1 MKKIFT
7 LITVMLVAMSAMAQ
21 NLKSTDYHDQL
32 VITINGETMPAEQ
45 AVITITEEAEE
56 GKYTVKLNQFSF
68 MGMLI
73 GDVTMNGVQGD
84 DDSEGFTNYATV
96 DKDGKP
102 ITLTATI
109 TNEVPTEIMGMLGGK
124 IDVTVKEGS
133 RSKDGKLYAMITL
146 VVPGV
151 GNVDAVFG
159 DNNFDGS
166 SINGVSSDDDK
177 VAAIYALNGVRVST
191 MTRGVNILKM
201 QSGKTIKVFNR
212 K

>member
-21 NLKSTDYHDQL
+21 DLKSTDYHDQL
-32 VITINGETMPAEQ
+32 VIIINGETMPAEQ

-68 MGMLI
+68 MGLLI
-73 GDVTMNGVQGD
+73 GDVTMTGVQGD
-84 DDSEGFTNYATV
+84 DDSEGFTNYAT
-96 DKDGKP
+96 
-102 ITLTATI
+102 TQTATI
-109 TNEVPTEIMGMLGGK
+109 TNGEAEGIMGMLGGK
-124 IDVTVKEGS
+124 IDVTVKDGS
-133 RSKDGKLYAMITL
+133 RSKGGKFYAMITL

-177 VAAIYALNGVRVST
+177 VAAIYALNGARVST

>member
-7 LITVMLVAMSAMAQ
+7 LITVMLVAMSAMAPD
-21 NLKSTDYHDQL
+21 LKSTDYHDQL

-45 AVITITEEAEE
+45 AVITIAEEAEE
-56 GKYTVKLNQFSF
+56 GKYTIKLNQFSF
-68 MGMLI
+68 MGLLI
-73 GDVTMNGVQGD
+73 GDVTMIGVQGD
-84 DDSEGFTNYATV
+84 DDSEGFTNYAT
-96 DKDGKP
+96 
-102 ITLTATI
+102 TQTATI
-109 TNEVPTEIMGMLGGK
+109 TNGEAEGIMGMLGGK
-124 IDVTVKEGS
+124 IDVTVKDGS
-133 RSKDGKLYAMITL
+133 RSKGGKFYAMITL

-177 VAAIYALNGVRVST
+177 VAAIYALNGARVST

-212 K
+212 

>member
-21 NLKSTDYHDQL
+21 DLKSTGYHDQL
-32 VITINGETMPAEQ
+32 VITIEGNTMPAGQ
-45 AVITITEEAEE
+45 AVITISEEAEE
-56 GKYTVKLNQFSF
+56 GKYTIKLNQFSF
-68 MGMLI
+68 NELLI
-73 GDVTMNGVQGD
+73 GDVTMTGVQGD

-96 DKDGKP
+96 NENGDP
-102 ITLTATI
+102 ITQTATI
-109 TNEVPTEIMGMLGGK
+109 TNGIPDFIAALGGQVE
-124 IDVTVKEGS
+124 VTVKKGS

-146 VVPGV
+146 VVPHV

-177 VAAIYALNGVRVST
+177 VAAIYALNGARVST

>member
-21 NLKSTDYHDQL
+21 DLKSTDYHDQL

-56 GKYTVKLNQFSF
+56 GKYTIKLNQFSF
-68 MGMLI
+68 MGLLI
-73 GDVTMNGVQGD
+73 GDVTMIGVQGD
-84 DDSEGFTNYATV
+84 DDSEGFTNYAT
-96 DKDGKP
+96 
-102 ITLTATI
+102 TQTATI
-109 TNEVPTEIMGMLGGK
+109 TNGEAEGIMGMLGGK
-124 IDVTVKEGS
+124 IDVTVKDGS
-133 RSKDGKLYAMITL
+133 RSKGGKFYAMITL

-177 VAAIYALNGVRVST
+177 VAAIYALNGARVST

-212 K
+212 

>member
-21 NLKSTDYHDQL
+21 DLKSTDYNDQL
-32 VITINGETMPAEQ
+32 VITIEGKTMPAEQ

-56 GKYTVKLNQFSF
+56 GKYTIKLNQFSF
-68 MGMLI
+68 MGLLI
-73 GDVTMNGVQGD
+73 GDVTMTGVQGD
-84 DDSEGFTNYATV
+84 DDSEGFTNYAT
-96 DKDGKP
+96 
-102 ITLTATI
+102 TQTATI
-109 TNEVPTEIMGMLGGK
+109 TNGEAEGIMGMLGGK
-124 IDVTVKEGS
+124 IDVTVKDGS
-133 RSKDGKLYAMITL
+133 RSKGGKFYAMITL

-166 SINGVSSDDDK
+166 SINGVNSDDDK
-177 VAAIYALNGVRVST
+177 VAAIYALNGARVST

>member
-21 NLKSTDYHDQL
+21 DLKSTDYHDQL
-32 VITINGETMPAEQ
+32 VITIEGNTMPAEQ

-56 GKYTVKLNQFSF
+56 GKYTIKLNQFSF
-68 MGMLI
+68 NGMLI

-96 DKDGKP
+96 NENGDP

-109 TNEVPTEIMGMLGGK
+109 TNGDPIFMGMLGGK
-124 IDVTVKEGS
+124 VDVTVKEGS

-146 VVPGV
+146 VVPGI

-177 VAAIYALNGVRVST
+177 VAAIYALNGARVST

>member
-21 NLKSTDYHDQL
+21 DLKSTDYHDQL

-45 AVITITEEAEE
+45 AVITIAEEAEE
-56 GKYTVKLNQFSF
+56 GKYTIKLNQFSF
-68 MGMLI
+68 NGMLI

-96 DKDGKP
+96 NKDDEP

-109 TNEVPTEIMGMLGGK
+109 TNGDPLFMGMLGGK
-124 IDVTVKEGS
+124 VDVTVKKGS

-146 VVPGV
+146 VVPGI

-177 VAAIYALNGVRVST
+177 VAAIYALNGARVST

>member
-21 NLKSTDYHDQL
+21 DLKSTDYHDQL

-45 AVITITEEAEE
+45 AVITIAEEAEE

-68 MGMLI
+68 MGLLI
-73 GDVTMNGVQGD
+73 GDVTMTGVQGD
-84 DDSEGFTNYATV
+84 DDSEGFTNYAT
-96 DKDGKP
+96 
-102 ITLTATI
+102 TQTATI
-109 TNEVPTEIMGMLGGK
+109 TNGEAEGIMGMLGGK
-124 IDVTVKEGS
+124 IDVTVKDGS
-133 RSKDGKLYAMITL
+133 RSKGGKFYAMITL

-166 SINGVSSDDDK
+166 SINGVSLDDDK
-177 VAAIYALNGVRVST
+177 VAAIYTLNGARVST

-212 K
+212 

>member
-21 NLKSTDYHDQL
+21 DLKSTDYHDQL

-45 AVITITEEAEE
+45 AVITIAEEAEE

-73 GDVTMNGVQGD
+73 GDVTMTGVQGD

-133 RSKDGKLYAMITL
+133 RSKGGKLYAMITL

-177 VAAIYALNGVRVST
+177 VAAIYALNGARVST

-212 K
+212 

>member
-21 NLKSTDYHDQL
+21 DLKSTDYHDQL
-32 VITINGETMPAEQ
+32 VITIEGNTMPAGQ

-56 GKYTVKLNQFSF
+56 GKYTIKLNQFSF
-68 MGMLI
+68 NGMLI

-96 DKDGKP
+96 NKDDEP

-109 TNEVPTEIMGMLGGK
+109 TNGDPLFMGMLGGK
-124 IDVTVKEGS
+124 VDVTVKKGS

-146 VVPGV
+146 VVHGV

-177 VAAIYALNGVRVST
+177 VAAIYALNGARVST

>member
-7 LITVMLVAMSAMAQ
+7 FITVMLVAMSAMAQ
-21 NLKSTDYHDQL
+21 DLKSTDYHDQL

-45 AVITITEEAEE
+45 AVITIAEEAEE

-68 MGMLI
+68 MGLLI
-73 GDVTMNGVQGD
+73 GDVTMTGVQGD
-84 DDSEGFTNYATV
+84 DDSEGFTNYAT
-96 DKDGKP
+96 
-102 ITLTATI
+102 TQTATI
-109 TNEVPTEIMGMLGGK
+109 TNGEAEGIMGMLGGK
-124 IDVTVKEGS
+124 IDVTVKDGS
-133 RSKDGKLYAMITL
+133 RSKGGKFYAMITL

-177 VAAIYALNGVRVST
+177 VAAIYALNGARVST

>member
-21 NLKSTDYHDQL
+21 DLKSTDYHDQL
-32 VITINGETMPAEQ
+32 VITIEGNTMPAGQ

-56 GKYTVKLNQFSF
+56 GKYTIKLNQFSF
-68 MGMLI
+68 NGMLI

-84 DDSEGFTNYATV
+84 DDSEGFTNYSAEN
-96 DKDGKP
+96 K
-102 ITLTATI
+102 TATI
-109 TNEVPTEIMGMLGGK
+109 TNGIPDFIAALGGQV
-124 IDVTVKEGS
+124 DVTVKEGS

-146 VVPGV
+146 VVPGI

-177 VAAIYALNGVRVST
+177 VAAIYALNGARVST

>member
-21 NLKSTDYHDQL
+21 DLKSTDYHDQL

-56 GKYTVKLNQFSF
+56 GKYTIKLNQFSF
-68 MGMLI
+68 MGLLI
-73 GDVTMNGVQGD
+73 GDVTMTGVQGD
-84 DDSEGFTNYATV
+84 DDSEGFTNYAT
-96 DKDGKP
+96 
-102 ITLTATI
+102 TQTATI
-109 TNEVPTEIMGMLGGK
+109 TNGEAEGIMGMLGGK
-124 IDVTVKEGS
+124 IDVTVKDGS
-133 RSKDGKLYAMITL
+133 RSKGGKFYAMITL

-177 VAAIYALNGVRVST
+177 VAAIYALNGARVST
-191 MTRGVNILKM
+191 MIRGVNILKM

-212 K
+212 

>member
-21 NLKSTDYHDQL
+21 DLKSTDYHDQL
-32 VITINGETMPAEQ
+32 VITIEGNTMPAGQ
-45 AVITITEEAEE
+45 AVITISEEKKE
-56 GKYTVKLNQFSF
+56 GKYTIKLNQFSF
-68 MGMLI
+68 NGMLI

-84 DDSEGFTNYATV
+84 DDSEGFTNYSAEN
-96 DKDGKP
+96 K
-102 ITLTATI
+102 TATI
-109 TNEVPTEIMGMLGGK
+109 TNGIPDFIAALGGQVE
-124 IDVTVKEGS
+124 VTVKEGS

-177 VAAIYALNGVRVST
+177 VAAIYALNGARVST

-212 K
+212 

>member
-1 MKKIFT
+1 
-7 LITVMLVAMSAMAQ
+7 MSAMAQ
-21 NLKSTDYHDQL
+21 DLKSTDYHDQL

-45 AVITITEEAEE
+45 AVITIAEEAEE
-56 GKYTVKLNQFSF
+56 GKYTIKLNQFSF
-68 MGMLI
+68 MGLLI
-73 GDVTMNGVQGD
+73 GDVTMIGVQGD
-84 DDSEGFTNYATV
+84 DDSEGFTNYAT
-96 DKDGKP
+96 
-102 ITLTATI
+102 TQTATI
-109 TNEVPTEIMGMLGGK
+109 TNGEAEGIMGMLGGK
-124 IDVTVKEGS
+124 IDVTVKDGS
-133 RSKDGKLYAMITL
+133 RSKGGKFYAMITL

-177 VAAIYALNGVRVST
+177 VAAIYALNGARVST

-212 K
+212 

>member
-21 NLKSTDYHDQL
+21 DLKSTDYHDQL
-32 VITINGETMPAEQ
+32 VITINGETRPAEQ
-45 AVITITEEAEE
+45 AVITISEEAEE
-56 GKYTVKLNQFSF
+56 GKYTIKLNQFSF
-68 MGMLI
+68 MGLLI
-73 GDVTMNGVQGD
+73 GDVTMIGVQGD
-84 DDSEGFTNYATV
+84 DDSEGFTNYAT
-96 DKDGKP
+96 
-102 ITLTATI
+102 TQTATI
-109 TNEVPTEIMGMLGGK
+109 TNGEAEGIMGMLGGK
-124 IDVTVKEGS
+124 IDVTVKDGS
-133 RSKDGKLYAMITL
+133 RSKGGKFYAMITL

-177 VAAIYALNGVRVST
+177 VAAIYALNGARVST

-212 K
+212 

>member
-21 NLKSTDYHDQL
+21 DLKSTDYHDQL

-56 GKYTVKLNQFSF
+56 GKYTIKLNQFSF
-68 MGMLI
+68 MGLLI
-73 GDVTMNGVQGD
+73 GDVTMTGVQGD
-84 DDSEGFTNYATV
+84 DDSEGFTNYAT
-96 DKDGKP
+96 
-102 ITLTATI
+102 TQTATI
-109 TNEVPTEIMGMLGGK
+109 TNGEAEGIMGMLGGK
-124 IDVTVKEGS
+124 IYVTVKDGS
-133 RSKDGKLYAMITL
+133 RSKGGKFYAMITL
-146 VVPGV
+146 VIPGV

-177 VAAIYALNGVRVST
+177 VAAIYALNGARVST

-212 K
+212 

>member
-21 NLKSTDYHDQL
+21 DLKSTDYHDQL
-32 VITINGETMPAEQ
+32 VITIEGNTMPAEQ

-68 MGMLI
+68 MGLLI
-73 GDVTMNGVQGD
+73 GDVTMTGVQGD
-84 DDSEGFTNYATV
+84 DDSEGFTNYAT
-96 DKDGKP
+96 
-102 ITLTATI
+102 TQTATI
-109 TNEVPTEIMGMLGGK
+109 TNGEAEGIMGMLGGK
-124 IDVTVKEGS
+124 IDVTVKDGS
-133 RSKDGKLYAMITL
+133 RSKGGKFYAMITL

-177 VAAIYALNGVRVST
+177 VAAIYALNGARVST
-191 MTRGVNILKM
+191 KTRGVNILKM

-212 K
+212 

>member
-21 NLKSTDYHDQL
+21 DLKSTDYHDQL
-32 VITINGETMPAEQ
+32 VITINGETMPAGQ
-45 AVITITEEAEE
+45 AVITISEEAEE
-56 GKYTVKLNQFSF
+56 GKYTIKLNQFSF
-68 MGMLI
+68 NGMLI

-96 DKDGKP
+96 NKDDEP

-109 TNEVPTEIMGMLGGK
+109 TNGDPLFMGMLGGK
-124 IDVTVKEGS
+124 VDVTVKKGS

-146 VVPGV
+146 VVHGV

-177 VAAIYALNGVRVST
+177 VAAIYALNGARVST

>member
-21 NLKSTDYHDQL
+21 DLKSTDYHDQL
-32 VITINGETMPAEQ
+32 VITINGETMPAGQ
-45 AVITITEEAEE
+45 AVITISEEAEE
-56 GKYTVKLNQFSF
+56 GKYTIKLNQFSF
-68 MGMLI
+68 NELLI
-73 GDVTMNGVQGD
+73 GDVTMTGVQGD

-96 DKDGKP
+96 NENGDP
-102 ITLTATI
+102 ITQTATI
-109 TNEVPTEIMGMLGGK
+109 TNGIPDIIAALGGQVE
-124 IDVTVKEGS
+124 VTVKKGS

-166 SINGVSSDDDK
+166 SINGVSLDDDK
-177 VAAIYALNGVRVST
+177 VAAIYTLNGARVST

>member
-21 NLKSTDYHDQL
+21 DLKSTDYNDQL

-68 MGMLI
+68 MGLLI
-73 GDVTMNGVQGD
+73 GDVTMTGVQGD
-84 DDSEGFTNYATV
+84 DDSEGFTNYAT
-96 DKDGKP
+96 
-102 ITLTATI
+102 TQTATI
-109 TNEVPTEIMGMLGGK
+109 TNSEAEGIMGMLGGK
-124 IDVTVKEGS
+124 IDVTVKDGS
-133 RSKDGKLYAMITL
+133 RSKGGKFYAMITL
-146 VVPGV
+146 VVTGV

-177 VAAIYALNGVRVST
+177 VVAIYALNGARVST

>member
-21 NLKSTDYHDQL
+21 DLKSTDYHDQL
-32 VITINGETMPAEQ
+32 LITINGETMPAEQ
-45 AVITITEEAEE
+45 AVITISEEAEE
-56 GKYTVKLNQFSF
+56 GKYTIKLNQFSF

-96 DKDGKP
+96 NKDDEP

-109 TNEVPTEIMGMLGGK
+109 TNGDPAGMGLLGGK
-124 IDVTVKEGS
+124 IDVTVKKGS

-177 VAAIYALNGVRVST
+177 VAAIYALNGARVST

-212 K
+212 

>member
-21 NLKSTDYHDQL
+21 DLKSTDYHDQL

-45 AVITITEEAEE
+45 AVITIAEEAEE

-68 MGMLI
+68 MGLLI
-73 GDVTMNGVQGD
+73 GDVTMTGVQGD
-84 DDSEGFTNYATV
+84 DDSEGFTNYAT
-96 DKDGKP
+96 
-102 ITLTATI
+102 TQTATI
-109 TNEVPTEIMGMLGGK
+109 TNGEAEGIMGMLGGK
-124 IDVTVKEGS
+124 IDVTVKDGS
-133 RSKDGKLYAMITL
+133 RSKGGKFYAMITL
-146 VVPGV
+146 VVLGV

-177 VAAIYALNGVRVST
+177 VAAIYALNGARVST

-212 K
+212 

>member
-21 NLKSTDYHDQL
+21 DLKSTDYHDQL
-32 VITINGETMPAEQ
+32 VITINGETMPAGQ
-45 AVITITEEAEE
+45 AVITISEEAEE
-56 GKYTVKLNQFSF
+56 GKYTIKLNQFSF
-68 MGMLI
+68 MGLLI
-73 GDVTMNGVQGD
+73 GDVTMTGVQGD
-84 DDSEGFTNYATV
+84 DDSEGFTNYAT
-96 DKDGKP
+96 
-102 ITLTATI
+102 TQTATI
-109 TNEVPTEIMGMLGGK
+109 TNGEAEGIIGMLGGK
-124 IDVTVKEGS
+124 IDVTVKDGS
-133 RSKDGKLYAMITL
+133 RSKGGKFYAMITL

-177 VAAIYALNGVRVST
+177 VAAIYALNGARVST

-212 K
+212 

>member
-21 NLKSTDYHDQL
+21 DLKSTDYHDQL
-32 VITINGETMPAEQ
+32 VITIEGNTMPAGQ

-56 GKYTVKLNQFSF
+56 GKYTIKLNQFSF
-68 MGMLI
+68 NGMLI

-96 DKDGKP
+96 NKDDEP

-109 TNEVPTEIMGMLGGK
+109 TNGDPAGIMGMLGGK
-124 IDVTVKEGS
+124 IDVTVKKGS

-146 VVPGV
+146 VVPDV

-177 VAAIYALNGVRVST
+177 VAAIYALNGARVST

>member
-21 NLKSTDYHDQL
+21 DLKSTDYHDQL

-56 GKYTVKLNQFSF
+56 GKYTIKLNQFSF
-68 MGMLI
+68 MGLLI
-73 GDVTMNGVQGD
+73 GDVTMTGVQGD
-84 DDSEGFTNYATV
+84 DDSDGFTNYAT
-96 DKDGKP
+96 
-102 ITLTATI
+102 TQTATI
-109 TNEVPTEIMGMLGGK
+109 TNGEAEGIMGVLGGK
-124 IDVTVKEGS
+124 IDVTVKDGS
-133 RSKDGKLYAMITL
+133 RSKGGKFYAMITL

-177 VAAIYALNGVRVST
+177 VAAIYALNGARVST

-212 K
+212 

>member
-21 NLKSTDYHDQL
+21 DLKSTGYHDQL
-32 VITINGETMPAEQ
+32 VITINGETMSAGQ
-45 AVITITEEAEE
+45 ALITISEEEE
-56 GKYTVKLNQFSF
+56 GKYTIKLNQFSF
-68 MGMLI
+68 MGQLI

-96 DKDGKP
+96 NENGDP
-102 ITLTATI
+102 ITLAATI
-109 TNEVPTEIMGMLGGK
+109 TNGDPTGIMGMLGGK

-146 VVPGV
+146 VVPGI

-177 VAAIYALNGVRVST
+177 VAAIYALNGARVST

-212 K
+212 

>member
-21 NLKSTDYHDQL
+21 DLKSTDYHDQL

-56 GKYTVKLNQFSF
+56 GKYTIKLNQFSF
-68 MGMLI
+68 MGLLI
-73 GDVTMNGVQGD
+73 GDVTMTGVQGD
-84 DDSEGFTNYATV
+84 DDSEGFTNYAT
-96 DKDGKP
+96 
-102 ITLTATI
+102 TQTATI
-109 TNEVPTEIMGMLGGK
+109 TNGEAEGIMGMLGGK
-124 IDVTVKEGS
+124 IDVTVKDGS
-133 RSKDGKLYAMITL
+133 RSKGGKFYAMITL

-177 VAAIYALNGVRVST
+177 VAAIYAFNGARVST

>member
-21 NLKSTDYHDQL
+21 DLKSTDYHDQL

-45 AVITITEEAEE
+45 AVITIAEEAEE
-56 GKYTVKLNQFSF
+56 GKYTIKLNQFSF
-68 MGMLI
+68 MGLLI
-73 GDVTMNGVQGD
+73 GDVTMIGVQGD
-84 DDSEGFTNYATV
+84 DDSEGFTNYAT
-96 DKDGKP
+96 
-102 ITLTATI
+102 TQTATI
-109 TNEVPTEIMGMLGGK
+109 TNGEAEGIMGMLGGK
-124 IDVTVKEGS
+124 IDVTVKDGS
-133 RSKDGKLYAMITL
+133 RSKGGKFYAMITL

-166 SINGVSSDDDK
+166 SINGVSSDNDK
-177 VAAIYALNGVRVST
+177 VAAIYALNGARVST

-212 K
+212 

>member
-21 NLKSTDYHDQL
+21 DLKSTDYNDQL
-32 VITINGETMPAEQ
+32 VITIEGKTMPAEQ

-56 GKYTVKLNQFSF
+56 GKYTIKLNQFSF
-68 MGMLI
+68 MGLLI
-73 GDVTMNGVQGD
+73 GDVTMTGVQGD
-84 DDSEGFTNYATV
+84 DDSEGFTNYAT
-96 DKDGKP
+96 
-102 ITLTATI
+102 TQTATI
-109 TNEVPTEIMGMLGGK
+109 TNGEAEGIMGMLGGK
-124 IDVTVKEGS
+124 IDVTVKDGS
-133 RSKDGKLYAMITL
+133 RSKGGKFYAMITL

-177 VAAIYALNGVRVST
+177 VAAIYALNGARVST

-212 K
+212 

>member
-21 NLKSTDYHDQL
+21 DLKSTDYHDQL
-32 VITINGETMPAEQ
+32 VITIEGKTMPAEQ

-68 MGMLI
+68 MGLLI
-73 GDVTMNGVQGD
+73 GDVTMTGVQGD
-84 DDSEGFTNYATV
+84 DDSEGFTNYAT
-96 DKDGKP
+96 
-102 ITLTATI
+102 TQTATI
-109 TNEVPTEIMGMLGGK
+109 TNGEAEGIMGMLGGK
-124 IDVTVKEGS
+124 IDVTVKDGS
-133 RSKDGKLYAMITL
+133 RSKGGKFYAMITL

-166 SINGVSSDDDK
+166 SINGVNSDDDK
-177 VAAIYALNGVRVST
+177 VAAIYALNGARVST

>member
-21 NLKSTDYHDQL
+21 DLKSTGYHDQL
-32 VITINGETMPAEQ
+32 VITIEGNTTPAGQ
-45 AVITITEEAEE
+45 AVITISEEAEE
-56 GKYTVKLNQFSF
+56 GKYTIKLNQFSF
-68 MGMLI
+68 NGMLI
-73 GDVTMNGVQGD
+73 GDVTMTGVQGD

-96 DKDGKP
+96 NENGDP
-102 ITLTATI
+102 ITQTATI
-109 TNEVPTEIMGMLGGK
+109 TNGIPDFIALLGGQVE
-124 IDVTVKEGS
+124 VTVKEGS

-177 VAAIYALNGVRVST
+177 VAAIYALNGARVST

-212 K
+212 

>member
-21 NLKSTDYHDQL
+21 DLKSTDYHDQL

-45 AVITITEEAEE
+45 AVITIAEEAEE
-56 GKYTVKLNQFSF
+56 GKYTIKLNQFSF
-68 MGMLI
+68 MGLLI
-73 GDVTMNGVQGD
+73 GDVTMIGVQGD
-84 DDSEGFTNYATV
+84 DDSEGFTNYAT
-96 DKDGKP
+96 
-102 ITLTATI
+102 TLTATI
-109 TNEVPTEIMGMLGGK
+109 TNGDPAGIMGMLGGK

-146 VVPGV
+146 VVPGI

-177 VAAIYALNGVRVST
+177 VAAIYALNGARVST

>member
-21 NLKSTDYHDQL
+21 DLKSTDYHDQL

-68 MGMLI
+68 MGLLI
-73 GDVTMNGVQGD
+73 GDVTMTGVQGD
-84 DDSEGFTNYATV
+84 DDSEGFTNYAT
-96 DKDGKP
+96 
-102 ITLTATI
+102 TQTATI
-109 TNEVPTEIMGMLGGK
+109 TNGEAEGIMGMLGGK
-124 IDVTVKEGS
+124 IDVTVKDGS
-133 RSKDGKLYAMITL
+133 RSKGGKFYAMITL

-177 VAAIYALNGVRVST
+177 VAAIYAINGTRVST

-212 K
+212 